1 MIPLEDPEFFD
12 KLILEGAMEF
22 AGVDEDGEMLFNFT
36 SKLPEV
42 SPEMHERVVGN
53 IYNEVSHLWSLGFV
67 EMNILEDNPTITITR
82 KALDPEALAELP
94 PYYRQLI
101 DMIKNASRNT

>member
-22 AGVDEDGEMLFNFT
+22 AGIDDDGEFLYNFT

-53 IYNEVSHLWSLGFV
+53 IYQEVQHLWSLGFV
-67 EMNILEDNPTITITR
+67 EMNVFEDNPTINISK
-82 KALDPEALAELP
+82 KALDREELDKLS
-94 PYYRQLI
+94 PYYRELI
-101 DMIKNASRNT
+101 ETIKKAARK

>member
-53 IYNEVSHLWSLGFV
+53 IYNEIQYLWARGFV
-67 EMNILEDNPTITITR
+67 EMNALENNPLVTISA
-82 KALDPEALAELP
+82 KALDRSACEELP
-94 PYYRQLI
+94 PYYRDLLELI
-101 DMIKNASRNT
+101 KKASRK